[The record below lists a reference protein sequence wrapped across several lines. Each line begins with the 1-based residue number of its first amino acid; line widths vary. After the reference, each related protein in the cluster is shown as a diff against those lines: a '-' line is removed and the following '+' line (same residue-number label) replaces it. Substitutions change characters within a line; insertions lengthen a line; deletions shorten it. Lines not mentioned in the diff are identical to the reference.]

1 MLNVRLYR
9 SYRSHSNLTGSNLE
23 GADLTEANRTGAILH
38 GAVMYNVI
46 FSGTM
51 LTDADLSGAAFSS
64 LERNAPHF
72 AGARLPK
79 ALDALGEEMRAMLI
93 AHYAWIRSAGRQ
105 GKRADLSRLRSEEHT
120 SELQSLMRISYAV
133 FCLK

>member
-1 MLNVRLYR
+1 
-9 SYRSHSNLTGSNLE
+9 
-23 GADLTEANRTGAILH
+23 
-38 GAVMYNVI
+38 MYNVI

-51 LTDADLSGAAFSS
+51 LTDADLSGTAFSS

-93 AHYAWIRSAGRQ
+93 AHDAWIRPAG
-105 GKRADLSRLRSEEHT
+105 RSEEHT
-120 SELQSLMRISYAV
+120 SEVQPPMRISYTG
-133 FCLK
+133 FCLNKKMNDNNKQQTQTKDYIETTNR

>member
-1 MLNVRLYR
+1 
-9 SYRSHSNLTGSNLE
+9 
-23 GADLTEANRTGAILH
+23 
-38 GAVMYNVI
+38 MYNVI

-79 ALDALGEEMRAMLI
+79 ALDALGVEMRAMLI
-93 AHYAWIRSAGRQ
+93 APDAWIRSAERQ
-105 GKRADLSRLRSEEHT
+105 GQRAGPSSRDASGPSFSSGERRVGKECVGQCRFWWWVDT
-120 SELQSLMRISYAV
+120 
-133 FCLK
+133 